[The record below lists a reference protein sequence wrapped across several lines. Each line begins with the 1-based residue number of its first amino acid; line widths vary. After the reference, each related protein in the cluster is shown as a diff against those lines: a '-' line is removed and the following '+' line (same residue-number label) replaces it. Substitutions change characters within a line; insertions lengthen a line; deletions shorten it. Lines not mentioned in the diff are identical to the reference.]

1 MASLSSSEESSK
13 KKLDSK
19 TGSGERQT
27 FRIYIYPTKSG
38 SGVTDKA
45 CEAEDEKS
53 ANSHLGKTSDS
64 SGAPE
69 SRPSSSAGSRSRSKT
84 RS

>member
-38 SGVTDKA
+38 SGAASTVTDKD
-45 CEAEDEKS
+45 CEERHLPNPTRVTVLDEYCNDWFPKTFCFES
-53 ANSHLGKTSDS
+53 PNSG
-64 SGAPE
+64 
-69 SRPSSSAGSRSRSKT
+69 
-84 RS
+84 